1 MNKEQ
6 LANQVVEWM
15 YAYMDYYNG
24 QFVHKNSFTLAEINE
39 HSNEL
44 LQKYF
49 DKREMIRMEVAND
62 KELFQR
68 MYKQCEDNITTFTLF
83 DSFVRDTNRNP
94 KAKLQPMIPYKFQLP
109 LFNSY
114 YDERSTVVI
123 KSRRMGASAIMNE
136 HMKHQLIFVDNST
149 NFTTHKDLN
158 SLDKAGDVSN
168 TTFGKLRLSLKNS
181 IFSNKLIFKNFDE
194 DNRIENSRIV
204 HRGNSLIG
212 SVLSPSTSV
221 GAACNIGFI
230 DEIAV
235 VEMLYRNA
243 SDYILGAIATS
254 TNKLMLYSTFR
265 GTQGKFYQIVEEK
278 DEKYYNFITLDWKEH
293 PLCNTEWYDKA
304 SALMNKDKVTIAQE
318 LDHNP
323 YMSREGVI
331 YSYITDKNKV
341 DPKTMTNL
349 INTGKKYIFSDF
361 GGGTSHTVFLMCYSD
376 GINLYMHDV
385 IKTTNMDENQ
395 IKKEIQNKG
404 FWGVPIHGDISGK
417 NQTNAPNYSW
427 FKLLSAVGFQV
438 NAVPNYDMIQF
449 YALTNMKF
457 LEGFYKY
464 NKNIKD
470 LSDLEK
476 AKWKTNTMEV
486 EKNSHSHIADA
497 LAYGTRHLFR
507 PPSFSSF

>member
-6 LANQVVEWM
+6 LSAQIVEWM
-15 YAYMDYYNG
+15 YAYMSYYNG

-49 DKREMIRMEVAND
+49 DKREMIRTEVAND
-62 KELFQR
+62 KELFQH
-68 MYKQCEDNITTFTLF
+68 MYKQCEDNIVTFTLF

-94 KAKLQPMIPYKFQLP
+94 KARLQPMIPYKFQLP

-114 YDERSTVVI
+114 YDERSTVVV

-235 VEMLYRNA
+235 VEMLYPNA

-278 DEKYYNFITLDWKEH
+278 DEKYYNFITLDWKDH
-293 PLCNTEWYDKA
+293 PLCNTEWYDMSCAK
-304 SALMNKDKVTIAQE
+304 MNKDKYVIAQE
-318 LDHNP
+318 LDHNV
-323 YMSREGVI
+323 YMSREGLV

-341 DPKTMTNL
+341 DPSEMKNL
-349 INTGKKYIFSDF
+349 INNGKKYIFSDF
-361 GGGTSHTVFLMCYSD
+361 GGASSATVFLMCYSD

-385 IKTTNMDENQ
+385 IKTTTMDENQ
-395 IKKEIQNKG
+395 IKKEIQDKG
-404 FWGVPIHGDISGK
+404 FWGVPIYGDISGK
-417 NQTNAPNYSW
+417 AQHVTPQYTW
-427 FKLLSAVGFQV
+427 FKLLSKVGFQV
-438 NAVPNYDMIQF
+438 NGVANYDMVQY

-470 LSDLEK
+470 LTDLEK
-476 AKWKTNTMEV
+476 AKWKPHTMEID
-486 EKNSHSHIADA
+486 KNQYSHIADS
-497 LAYGTRHLFR
+497 LAYGTRTLFK
-507 PPSFSSF
+507 PSSFDSF